1 MHTKCN
7 GFACIQD
14 MIVICDITVC
24 SKLYPAELPG
34 NSSSGVKTG
43 GGEEERMV
51 RERTS
56 ILMIFIV
63 AD

>member
-24 SKLYPAELPG
+24 SKLYPAVLPG
-34 NSSSGVKTG
+34 NSSSGAKKGEGREGWLG
-43 GGEEERMV
+43 GRQV
-51 RERTS
+51 HW
-56 ILMIFIV
+56 
-63 AD
+63 